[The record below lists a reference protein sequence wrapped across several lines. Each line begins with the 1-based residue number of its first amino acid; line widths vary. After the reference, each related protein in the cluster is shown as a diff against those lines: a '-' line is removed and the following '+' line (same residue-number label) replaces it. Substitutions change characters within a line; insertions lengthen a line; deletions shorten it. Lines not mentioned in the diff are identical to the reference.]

1 MTADA
6 RTAVV
11 SGGTGAL
18 GRAIVATLLSAGGRV
33 VVPWIVAAEREALAG
48 EQAEAVRAGRL
59 LLLEADVAEAPG
71 AEAVARAAGPAD
83 LLVNGVGG
91 FAGGAGVLETSLEV
105 WDRMYRMNLRTAV
118 SLCRAVVPGM
128 RDRARGVVVNVAAR
142 AALARP
148 AGLSAY
154 AASKDGVLVLTDTLQ
169 AELAGR
175 GVRVHAILPSTIDTP
190 ANRSAM
196 PGADFSTWTSPA
208 EIARVVAWLAS
219 DAAACV
225 RGAHVPV

>member
-11 SGGTGAL
+11 SGGSGAL
-18 GRAIVATLLSAGGRV
+18 GRAIVAALLSAGGRV

-59 LLLEADVAEAPG
+59 LLLEADVAEEPG

-91 FAGGAGVLETSLEV
+91 FAGGASVLETSLEV
-105 WDRMYRMNLRTAV
+105 WDRMYRTNLRSAV

-128 RDRARGVVVNVAAR
+128 RDRGRGVVVNVAAR

-148 AGLSAY
+148 AGLAAY

-190 ANRSAM
+190 ANRRAM
-196 PGADFSTWTSPA
+196 PDADFSTWTTPA
-208 EIARVVAWLAS
+208 EIAGVVAWLAS
-219 DAAACV
+219 DAAGCV